1 MILKKRVN
9 IVIPLGGAGKRFSDA
24 GYKESKPFIDVD
36 GKSMIKTVVDNLYDS
51 QVHYIFIVNEEYTS
65 IEEFR
70 NHIADLDI
78 QSSVYSTMKLTDGPA
93 STALLAISE
102 INSNTPLIIIN
113 CDQVIVDLNLD
124 NLEKFVEVNECD
136 GLLGCFISSSP
147 KNSYV
152 KLDESGKVCDVKEKV
167 VISNIA
173 TNGLHY
179 WKTGSMF
186 VSSAIQMIK
195 ANDRYNNEFY
205 VAPTYNYLIKEEKK
219 ILPFFYNMHFPIGTP
234 EDLET
239 YLEKKWK
246 YLK

>member
-24 GYKESKPFIDVD
+24 GYKESKPFIDVN

-102 INSNTPLIIIN
+102 IDSNTPLIIIN

-205 VAPTYNYLIKEEKK
+205 VAPTYNYLIKEGKK
-219 ILPFFYNMHFPIGTP
+219 ILPFFYNLHFPIGTP
-234 EDLET
+234 EDLEA

>member
-36 GKSMIKTVVDNLYDS
+36 GKSMIKTVIDNLYHHEA
-51 QVHYIFIVNEEYTS
+51 HYIFIINEEYTS
-65 IEEFR
+65 IEEF
-70 NHIADLDI
+70 NTHIADLGI
-78 QSSVYSTMKLTDGPA
+78 PNSVYSTMKLTDGPA
-93 STALLAISE
+93 STALLAVDEIDSE
-102 INSNTPLIIIN
+102 TPLIIIN
-113 CDQVIVDLNLD
+113 CDQVIVDFNLD

-136 GLLGCFISSSP
+136 GLLGCFISSSE

-152 KLDESGKVCDVKEKV
+152 KLNELGEVCDVKEKV

-179 WKTGSMF
+179 WKSGSMF

-195 ANDRYNNEFY
+195 SNDRYNNEFY
-205 VAPTYNYLIKEEKK
+205 VAPTYNYLIGDGKK
-219 ILPFFYNMHFPIGTP
+219 ILPFFYNLHFPVGTP
-234 EDLET
+234 EDLKT